1 MYISKVCIRN
11 FRLFDDK
18 GITAVLKEGVNAVIG
33 ENNSGKS
40 SFIDAIRLALGVGSY
55 KKDIYFSLSDFH
67 VNAKGQHSNTANI
80 DIYFDD
86 VPADLFEIWDPED
99 NNKGELHVCFYTV
112 ASQDGKE
119 KIRYQ
124 AWGGP
129 VEGNTLSAE
138 TLESIQTVYLGA
150 LRDANNELRPSRTGK
165 LSTLFTSIVNASGAK
180 MQVLSAAE
188 KANHEIES
196 QPEVAQLRDIINKN
210 LSVLEQDLLCQ
221 QVGVGLVSPTF
232 ESIAASLR
240 AWLRPR
246 WGFISKDNPVL
257 AVLEKMYD
265 KAEWDVA
272 TSSHADGVYLDIWT
286 LDGKA
291 ITPEIAGALNS
302 ELSQR
307 FEITQNGL
315 GYNNLLFMA
324 AVLGDIENSTA
335 ETVFSVLL
343 VEEPESHL
351 HPQLQE
357 LVHNF
362 FEQNSNKKNV
372 QVIYTSHSPTLVSR
386 IGIDKIVL
394 LYENNH
400 RINCLSMS
408 QSGLTPREKDYLE
421 RYLDVT
427 KSQMLFAKGIIF
439 VEGICEA
446 LTLPVFS
453 SILNRSFDQYAV
465 TVVNA
470 NGVSFEPF
478 VKLLCY
484 ANSTD
489 TQTIKATVL
498 TDDDRCT
505 NKDLTEE
512 YISKDILFDCSEEIL
527 SDVMARLVKGS
538 PSDRYCSIQAL
549 CAHTHISV
557 HGAYKTFEYA
567 LCVSEIN
574 LNYLLSAI
582 IDVHPVVG
590 KKLYNRVK
598 SLDSIGK
605 QATCLWLFMR
615 EHDKQKAIV
624 SQALVRR
631 INEKKIYIKD
641 IEGKFIEQSYDAE
654 FVVPEYIQ
662 DAIFAVTKEKLH
674 VELNE

>member
-1 MYISKVCIRN
+1 MYISKVNIRN
-11 FRLFDDK
+11 FRSFDDK
-18 GITAVLKEGVNAVIG
+18 GITAVLKEGVNAIIG

-40 SFIDAIRLALGVGSY
+40 SFVDAIRLALGVGSY

-67 VNAKGQHSNTANI
+67 INAKGQRSNTANI

-99 NNKGELHVCFYTV
+99 NKKGELHVCFYTV

-129 VEGNTLSAE
+129 VEGNTLSVE
-138 TLESIQTVYLGA
+138 TLESVQTIYLGA
-150 LRDANNELRPSRTGK
+150 LRDANNELRPTRTGK
-165 LSTLFTSIVNASGAK
+165 LSTLFTSIVNTSGTK
-180 MQVLSAAE
+180 TQVLSAAE
-188 KANHEIES
+188 RANLEIES
-196 QPEVAQLRDIINKN
+196 QPAVTQLRDIINKN

-221 QVGVGLVSPTF
+221 KVGVGLVSPTF

-246 WGFISKDNPVL
+246 WVFINKDNPVL
-257 AVLEKMYD
+257 TALKNLYSQVD
-265 KAEWDVA
+265 WDSA
-272 TSSHADGVYLDIWT
+272 SSTQADGVYFDIWT
-286 LDGKA
+286 LEGKDV
-291 ITPEIAGALNS
+291 TPEITGTLNT
-302 ELSQR
+302 ELSHR

-335 ETVFSVLL
+335 ETVFNVLL
-343 VEEPESHL
+343 VEEPEAHL

-357 LVHNF
+357 LTHSF

-400 RINCLSMS
+400 RINCLSLS
-408 QSGLTPREKDYLE
+408 QSGLTSRERDYLE

-427 KSQMLFAKGIIF
+427 KSQMLFAKGIVF

-446 LTLPVFS
+446 LTMPAFS

-484 ANSTD
+484 ANSAD
-489 TQTIKATVL
+489 TQTIKAAVL

-505 NKDLTEE
+505 NKALTEE
-512 YISKDILFDCSEEIL
+512 YISKDILFDCSDEVL
-527 SDVMARLVKGS
+527 SDVIARLAKGT
-538 PSDRYCSIQAL
+538 PSDRYLDIQTL
-549 CAHTHISV
+549 CADTHISV
-557 HGAYKTFEYA
+557 HGACKTFEYA
-567 LCVSEIN
+567 LCVSETN

-582 IDVHPVVG
+582 IDTHPVVG
-590 KKLYNRVK
+590 KRLYNRVK
-598 SLDSIGK
+598 PLDSLEK
-605 QATCLWLFMR
+605 QAACLWLFMR

-624 SQALVRR
+624 AQALVRR
-631 INEKKIYIKD
+631 INAKQILIKD
-641 IEGKFIEQSYDAE
+641 AESKFIEHSYNAD
-654 FVVPEYIQ
+654 FVIPEYIK
-662 DAIFAVTKEKLH
+662 DAIFAVTKENPN
-674 VELNE
+674 VELN